1 MKASFFYILIL
12 LAVLSYGCAGFLK
25 DSEKPDAQNHIPV
38 TKDISPGKETAPPAK
53 THQKTLMLKTAK
65 DKIEQNLILAKKCLN
80 EKKYNEIPAITKK
93 ILALDPSNKKAPA
106 LENEAYYMAGKALH
120 LDHQYIDSLKMFE
133 KINGN
138 YKDVKKIE
146 ASIRTKMKKESEIC
160 YKKGF
165 KHFINEELQKAV
177 AEWEKTLI
185 LNPEHPK
192 AKKDIENAKHLIEKL
207 EKIK

>member
-12 LAVLSYGCAGFLK
+12 IAILSSGCTGFFK
-25 DSEKPDAQNHIPV
+25 DSKKPEAQKQSVIPDSKPIPG

-65 DKIEQNLILAKKCLN
+65 EKIEQNLILAKKCLN

-146 ASIRTKMKKESEIC
+146 YDSDDKVTFRI
-160 YKKGF
+160 
-165 KHFINEELQKAV
+165 HQNQNEKRVGNLLQKRLQAFY
-177 AEWEKTLI
+177 
-185 LNPEHPK
+185 
-192 AKKDIENAKHLIEKL
+192 
-207 EKIK
+207 